1 MKMASGLANTEAE
14 EKKSYPW
21 LSTGLKYG
29 ITGSV
34 LAIVFFLVMW
44 LLKENPLSMLRI
56 FDFVLLPIFIF
67 FTLKEYRDYRLGGK
81 LTYSQGMTVSFV
93 CYTSLALIS
102 ALFIF
107 IFLSY
112 ADTGLLIK
120 HQQENLAVLT
130 DDPQKW
136 IEDLGQQTYEK
147 AIAEVKRIIAMDL
160 ALDDLLKKMLIGLFF
175 TGIIT
180 LFFKK

>member
-1 MKMASGLANTEAE
+1 MADTK
-14 EKKSYPW
+14 EKGRKSYPW

-29 ITGSV
+29 ITGGV

-44 LLKENPLSMLRI
+44 LLKENPLGMLRL
-56 FDFVLLPIFIF
+56 FDFVILPVFIF
-67 FTLKEYRDYRLGGK
+67 FTLKEFRDYRQGGK

-107 IFLSY
+107 IFLTY
-112 ADTGLLIK
+112 ADTGLLLR

-130 DDPQKW
+130 DDSQRW
-136 IEDLGQQTYEK
+136 IDELGQQTYDK
-147 AIAEVKRIIAMDL
+147 AIEEVKRTSALDL
-160 ALDDLLKKMLIGLFF
+160 ALDDLIKKIFIGLFL

-180 LFFKK
+180 LFLKK